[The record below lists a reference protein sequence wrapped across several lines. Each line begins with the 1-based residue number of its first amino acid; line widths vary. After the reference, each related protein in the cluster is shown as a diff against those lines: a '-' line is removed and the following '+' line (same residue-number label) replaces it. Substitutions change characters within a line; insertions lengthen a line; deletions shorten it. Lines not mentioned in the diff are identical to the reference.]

1 MFAVPIE
8 FPAVDEQLNDVQED
22 FEAADI
28 PENSV
33 LDSESSDGVAMSYD
47 EHEENALPVGD
58 YAMDEDTREAL
69 KDDHDSLVRR
79 LIDLIWNIGYLCMK

>member
-1 MFAVPIE
+1 MPIE
-8 FPAVDEQLNDVQED
+8 FPAVDEQLDDVQED

-47 EHEENALPVGD
+47 EHEENALGD
-58 YAMDEDTREAL
+58 YAMDENTREAL
-69 KDDHDSLVRR
+69 KDDHNSLVR
-79 LIDLIWNIGYLCMK
+79 